1 MEVSLMKNKNEKII
15 PTSLIDEMQKVKS
28 DFKILP
34 HDIIE
39 GMLHDMSSEEKEV
52 LLRLYVFEKI

>member
-1 MEVSLMKNKNEKII
+1 MENKNEKII

-39 GMLHDMSSEEKEV
+39 SMLHDMSSEEKEV